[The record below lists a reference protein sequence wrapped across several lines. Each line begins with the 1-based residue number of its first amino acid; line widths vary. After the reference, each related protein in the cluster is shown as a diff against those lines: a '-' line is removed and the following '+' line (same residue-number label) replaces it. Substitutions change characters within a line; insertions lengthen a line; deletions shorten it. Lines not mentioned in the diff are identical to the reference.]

1 MNDTP
6 ETYIPRAGLVRRQD
20 ILTLTAAAL
29 PGSMQLALQLAIAQA
44 QRGGVIAGSS
54 GQVQAGYDP
63 RLAAKIAIDTAVAA
77 YHAVDQAVAQLK
89 PSASSITNE

>member
-1 MNDTP
+1 
-6 ETYIPRAGLVRRQD
+6 
-20 ILTLTAAAL
+20 
-29 PGSMQLALQLAIAQA
+29 MQLALQLAIAQA

-77 YHAVDQAVAQLK
+77 YTAVDQAVAQLT
-89 PSASSITNE
+89 PSASSISNE